1 MALATPPARSG
12 RIVRPRLFWR
22 LLFAHV
28 VVAAAFLYLCLI
40 CLGGYLLMLAFDV
53 EYPEAQ
59 RLHALLGG
67 GSITLIGAW
76 LLKVAMPRRVSPSL
90 IEADP

>member
-1 MALATPPARSG
+1 MVLATPPARTG

-22 LLFAHV
+22 LLFAQV
-28 VVAAAFLYLCLI
+28 LLLAAFLYLCLL
-40 CLGGYLLMLAFDV
+40 CLGGYLLILAFDV
-53 EYPEAQ
+53 GYPQAQ

-76 LLKVAMPRRVSPSL
+76 LLKVAMPRRASPLL
-90 IEADP
+90 IEVDP

>member
-1 MALATPPARSG
+1 MALAPPPARTG

-22 LLFAHV
+22 LLFAQV
-28 VVAAAFLYLCLI
+28 VLLTAFLYLCLI

-53 EYPEAQ
+53 GYPETQ

-67 GSITLIGAW
+67 GSITLVGAW
-76 LLKVAMPRRVSPSL
+76 LLKVAMPRRASPLL